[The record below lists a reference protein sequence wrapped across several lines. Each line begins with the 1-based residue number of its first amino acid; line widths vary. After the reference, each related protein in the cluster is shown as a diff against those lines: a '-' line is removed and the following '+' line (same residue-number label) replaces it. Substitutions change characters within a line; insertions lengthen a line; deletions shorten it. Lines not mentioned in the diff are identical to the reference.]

1 MCAGTPLLIK
11 LHLSDS
17 ERREL
22 LDDWQSF
29 VKQHSKDRYQTQ
41 TPGRGN
47 GILPLAEVWDTP
59 LRIESGL
66 NGETANP
73 LRDCL
78 EAPSDP
84 QSVRRRMAQVQAQLD
99 DVAAAWRLQVGST
112 VETKTFIA
120 GRIEPG
126 GGPTHY
132 DEYDNLAFV
141 ITGSKVFYHAPLAA
155 FEGVVQ
161 HGEENERRTVNP
173 FDELALN
180 DPIRELHT
188 TGPMGPLAPLW
199 HEATLEAGDILFLPH
214 RWWHWVWS
222 LPHTSMTNV
231 WIYRR

>member
-73 LRDCL
+73 LRDWL

-84 QSVRRRMAQVQAQLD
+84 QAVRRRMAQVQAQLD
-99 DVAAAWRLQVGST
+99 GVAAAWRLQVGST
-112 VETKTFIA
+112 VETKAFIA

-141 ITGSKVFYHAPLAA
+141 LTGSKVFYHAPLAA
-155 FEGVVQ
+155 FEGVARR
-161 HGEENERRTVNP
+161 GEKNERRTVNP

-199 HEATLEAGDILFLPH
+199 HEAILEAGDILFLPH

-222 LPHTSMTNV
+222 LPRTSMTNV